1 MRNNQI
7 IPASDIET
15 LEGASTWIAANSGA
29 LLVYGAVAVGI
40 YLVLVGVRAV
50 AWRLVGSPGA
60 LEPNSWR
67 AIFGRVLR
75 RTRSFFLA
83 AVAVH
88 LVAAGVPGLAGILPV
103 VRFLFTIAAVV
114 QGAIW
119 VREFALA
126 VVARRAEGED
136 PHNSTLVS
144 AMGVIRLI
152 INVAIFA
159 IAGIVILDNLGVN
172 VTALVAGLGIGGIAI
187 GLAAQGIFSDL
198 FAALSILFDKP
209 FVRGD
214 VVTVDTLTGTVE
226 AIGLKTTRIRSLS
239 GELVS
244 VSNAKLLDNRIH
256 NLAAIRRRRVVMTV
270 GVIYQTPPDVL
281 ESLPAEIGK
290 LAETIPLVT
299 FGQAFLTN
307 FAASSIDI
315 EIIFHVEAAE
325 AKEMMGA
332 RQAFMFRLVRRF
344 AELGVDFAYPTQM
357 GFVGG
362 LDGKAVDPLAVPRE
376 MTPLP

>member
-1 MRNNQI
+1 MQNNQI
-7 IPASDIET
+7 IPASDIQS
-15 LEGASTWIAANSGA
+15 LEEASTWIATNGSSLLIYGSIA
-29 LLVYGAVAVGI
+29 LGI
-40 YLVLVGVRAV
+40 YLLLVGIRAV
-50 AWRLVGSPGA
+50 AWRLVGSPSA
-60 LEPNSWR
+60 EDANSWR
-67 AIFGRVLR
+67 AILGRVLR

-83 AVAVH
+83 ALSVQ
-88 LVAAGVPGLAGILPV
+88 LVAASVHGLASILPV
-103 VRFLFTIAAVV
+103 IHFLFTVAAVL

-126 VVARRAEGED
+126 IVTRRAAGED

-144 AMGVIRLI
+144 AMGVIRII

-214 VVTVDTLTGTVE
+214 VITVDTLTGTVE

-256 NLAAIRRRRVVMTV
+256 NLAAIRRRRVVMTI
-270 GVIYQTPPDVL
+270 GVIYQTPPEVL
-281 ESLPAEIGK
+281 ESLPAAIEKI
-290 LAETIPLVT
+290 AEPVPLIT

-315 EIIFHVEAAE
+315 EIIFHVETAE
-325 AKEMMGA
+325 AKEMMAA
-332 RQAFMFRLVRRF
+332 RQAFMFGLVRRF

-362 LDGKAVDPLAVPRE
+362 LDGKAIDPLAAPQR
-376 MTPLP
+376 P

>member
-15 LEGASTWIAANSGA
+15 LEGASAWIAANGSA

-50 AWRLVGSPGA
+50 AWRLVGSPSA
-60 LEPNSWR
+60 FEPNSWR

>member
-1 MRNNQI
+1 MPNNQI
-7 IPASDIET
+7 LPASDIQNLNE
-15 LEGASTWIAANSGA
+15 ASAWIAANGSA
-29 LLVYGAVAVGI
+29 LLIYGAVAVGI
-40 YLVLVGVRAV
+40 YLLLVGIRAV
-50 AWRLVGSPGA
+50 AWRLVGAPGA

-67 AIFGRVLR
+67 AILGQVLR
-75 RTRSFFLA
+75 RTRSFFL
-83 AVAVH
+83 VAVSVQ
-88 LVAAGVPGLAGILPV
+88 LVAASIPGLAGALPV
-103 VRFLFTIAAVV
+103 VHFLFTVAAVV

-119 VREFALA
+119 IREFALGI
-126 VVARRAEGED
+126 VTRRAAGED

-144 AMGVIRLI
+144 AMGVIRII
-152 INVAIFA
+152 INVVIFA

-214 VVTVDTLTGTVE
+214 VITVDTLTGTVE

-256 NLAAIRRRRVVMTV
+256 NLAAIRRRRVVMTI
-270 GVIYQTPPDVL
+270 GVIYQTPPEVL
-281 ESLPAEIGK
+281 ESLPAEIEK
-290 LAETIPLVT
+290 LAEPIPLVT
-299 FGQAFLTN
+299 FSQAFLTN

-315 EIIFHVEAAE
+315 EIIFHVETAG
-325 AKEMMGA
+325 AKEMMAA

-362 LDGKAVDPLAVPRE
+362 LDGKAVDPLAA
-376 MTPLP
+376 PLHP

>member
-1 MRNNQI
+1 MPNNQI
-7 IPASDIET
+7 LPASDIQNLNE
-15 LEGASTWIAANSGA
+15 ASAWIAANGSA
-29 LLVYGAVAVGI
+29 LLIYGAVAVGI
-40 YLVLVGVRAV
+40 YLLLVGIRAV
-50 AWRLVGSPGA
+50 AWRLVGAPGA

-67 AIFGRVLR
+67 AILGQVLR
-75 RTRSFFLA
+75 RTRSFFL
-83 AVAVH
+83 VAVSVQ
-88 LVAAGVPGLAGILPV
+88 LVAASIPGLAGALPV
-103 VRFLFTIAAVV
+103 VHFLFTVAAVV

-119 VREFALA
+119 IREFALGI
-126 VVARRAEGED
+126 VTRRAAGED

-144 AMGVIRLI
+144 AMGVIRII
-152 INVAIFA
+152 INVVIFA

-214 VVTVDTLTGTVE
+214 VITVDTLTGTVE

-256 NLAAIRRRRVVMTV
+256 NLAAIRRRRVVMTI
-270 GVIYQTPPDVL
+270 GVIYQTPPEVL
-281 ESLPAEIGK
+281 ESLPAEIEK
-290 LAETIPLVT
+290 LAEPIPLVT
-299 FGQAFLTN
+299 FSQAFLTN

-315 EIIFHVEAAE
+315 EIIFHVEAAG
-325 AKEMMGA
+325 AKEMMAA

-362 LDGKAVDPLAVPRE
+362 LDGKAVDPLAA
-376 MTPLP
+376 PLHP

>member
-15 LEGASTWIAANSGA
+15 FEEASAWIAANGSA
-29 LLVYGAVAVGI
+29 LLIYGAVAVGI
-40 YLVLVGVRAV
+40 YLVLVGIRAV
-50 AWRLVGSPGA
+50 AWRLVGSPSA
-60 LEPNSWR
+60 FEPNSWR

-256 NLAAIRRRRVVMTV
+256 NLAAIRRRRVVMTI

-332 RQAFMFRLVRRF
+332 RQAFMFRLVRSF

-362 LDGKAVDPLAVPRE
+362 LDGKAVNPLAVPRE

>member
-1 MRNNQI
+1 MPNNQI
-7 IPASDIET
+7 LPASDIQNLNE
-15 LEGASTWIAANSGA
+15 ASAWIAANGSA
-29 LLVYGAVAVGI
+29 LLIYGAVAVGI
-40 YLVLVGVRAV
+40 YLLLVGIRAV
-50 AWRLVGSPGA
+50 AWRLVGAPGA

-67 AIFGRVLR
+67 AILGQVLR
-75 RTRSFFLA
+75 RTRSFFL
-83 AVAVH
+83 VAVSVQ
-88 LVAAGVPGLAGILPV
+88 LVAASIPGLAGALPAV
-103 VRFLFTIAAVV
+103 HFLFTVAAVV

-119 VREFALA
+119 IREFALGI
-126 VVARRAEGED
+126 VTRRAAGED

-144 AMGVIRLI
+144 AMGVIRII
-152 INVAIFA
+152 INVVIFA

-214 VVTVDTLTGTVE
+214 VITVDTLTGTVE

-256 NLAAIRRRRVVMTV
+256 NLAAIRRRRVVMTI
-270 GVIYQTPPDVL
+270 GVIYQTPPEVL
-281 ESLPAEIGK
+281 ESLPAEIEK
-290 LAETIPLVT
+290 LAEPIPLVT
-299 FGQAFLTN
+299 FSQAFLTN

-315 EIIFHVEAAE
+315 EIIFHVETAG
-325 AKEMMGA
+325 AKEMMAA

-362 LDGKAVDPLAVPRE
+362 LDGKAVDPLAA
-376 MTPLP
+376 PLHP

>member
-15 LEGASTWIAANSGA
+15 FEEASAWIAANGSA
-29 LLVYGAVAVGI
+29 LLIYGAVAVGI
-40 YLVLVGVRAV
+40 YLVLVGIRAV
-50 AWRLVGSPGA
+50 AWRLVGSPSA
-60 LEPNSWR
+60 FEPNSWR

-256 NLAAIRRRRVVMTV
+256 NLAAIRRRRVVMTI

>member
-1 MRNNQI
+1 MPNNQI
-7 IPASDIET
+7 LPASDIQNLNE
-15 LEGASTWIAANSGA
+15 ASAWIAANGSA
-29 LLVYGAVAVGI
+29 LFIYGAVAVGI
-40 YLVLVGVRAV
+40 YLLLVGIRAV
-50 AWRLVGSPGA
+50 AWRLVGAPGA

-67 AIFGRVLR
+67 AILGQVLR
-75 RTRSFFLA
+75 RTRSFFL
-83 AVAVH
+83 VAVSVQ
-88 LVAAGVPGLAGILPV
+88 LVAASISGLAGALPV
-103 VRFLFTIAAVV
+103 VHFLFTVAAVV

-119 VREFALA
+119 IREFALGI
-126 VVARRAEGED
+126 VTRRAAGED

-144 AMGVIRLI
+144 AMGVIRII
-152 INVAIFA
+152 INVVIFA

-214 VVTVDTLTGTVE
+214 VITVDTLTGTVE

-256 NLAAIRRRRVVMTV
+256 NLAAIRRRRVVMTI
-270 GVIYQTPPDVL
+270 GVIYQTPPEVL
-281 ESLPAEIGK
+281 ESLPAEIEK
-290 LAETIPLVT
+290 LAEPIPLVT
-299 FGQAFLTN
+299 FSQAFLTN

-315 EIIFHVEAAE
+315 EIIFHVETAG
-325 AKEMMGA
+325 AKEMMAA

-362 LDGKAVDPLAVPRE
+362 LDGKAVDPLAA
-376 MTPLP
+376 PLHP

>member
-7 IPASDIET
+7 IPASDIES
-15 LEGASTWIAANSGA
+15 LNEASAWITANGSA
-29 LLVYGAVAVGI
+29 LLLYGAIAVGI
-40 YLVLVGVRAV
+40 YLLLVGIRAV
-50 AWRLVGSPGA
+50 AWRVVGSPTA
-60 LEPNSWR
+60 FQSNSWR

-75 RTRSFFLA
+75 RTNSFFLA

-88 LVAAGVPGLAGILPV
+88 SVAANVPGLAGILPAV
-103 VRFLFTIAAVV
+103 KFLFTFAAVF

-119 VREFALA
+119 LREFALA
-126 VVARRAEGED
+126 LIARRADGED

-144 AMGVIRLI
+144 AMGVIRILL
-152 INVAIFA
+152 NVAIFA

-214 VVTVDTLTGTVE
+214 VITVDTLTGTVE

-244 VSNAKLLDNRIH
+244 VANAKLLENRIH
-256 NLAAIRRRRVVMTV
+256 NYAVIHQRRVVMQI
-270 GVIYQTPPDVL
+270 GIIYQTPPDVMETL
-281 ESLPAEIGK
+281 PDEIRKIAESV
-290 LAETIPLVT
+290 PLVQFDRAHFFN
-299 FGQAFLTN
+299 FGG
-307 FAASSIDI
+307 SSIDM
-315 EIIFHVEAAE
+315 EIVFNVTAAGMQ
-325 AKEMMGA
+325 EMMGA
-332 RQAFMFRLVRRF
+332 RQAFMLGVVRRF
-344 AELGVDFAYPTQM
+344 SELDVDFAYPTQM
-357 GFVGG
+357 GFLGG
-362 LDGKAVDPLAVPRE
+362 LDGKVVDPLAIPRE
-376 MTPLP
+376 FQPAP

>member
-15 LEGASTWIAANSGA
+15 LEGASAWIAANGSA

-256 NLAAIRRRRVVMTV
+256 NLAAIRRRRVVMTI

-290 LAETIPLVT
+290 LADTIPLVT

>member
-1 MRNNQI
+1 MPNNQI
-7 IPASDIET
+7 LPASDIQN
-15 LEGASTWIAANSGA
+15 LNDASAWIAANGSA
-29 LLVYGAVAVGI
+29 LLIYGAVAVGI
-40 YLVLVGVRAV
+40 YLLLVGIRAV
-50 AWRLVGSPGA
+50 AWRLVGAPGA

-67 AIFGRVLR
+67 AILGQVLR
-75 RTRSFFLA
+75 RTRSFFL
-83 AVAVH
+83 VAVSVQ
-88 LVAAGVPGLAGILPV
+88 LVAASIPGLAGALPAV
-103 VRFLFTIAAVV
+103 HFLFTVAAVV

-119 VREFALA
+119 IREFALGI
-126 VVARRAEGED
+126 VTRRAAGED

-144 AMGVIRLI
+144 AMGVIRII
-152 INVAIFA
+152 INVVIFA

-214 VVTVDTLTGTVE
+214 VITVDTLTGTVE

-256 NLAAIRRRRVVMTV
+256 NLAAIRRRRVVMTI
-270 GVIYQTPPDVL
+270 GVIYQTPPEVL
-281 ESLPAEIGK
+281 ESLPAEIEK
-290 LAETIPLVT
+290 LAEPIPLVT
-299 FGQAFLTN
+299 FSQAFLTN

-315 EIIFHVEAAE
+315 EIIFHVETAG
-325 AKEMMGA
+325 AKEMMAA

-362 LDGKAVDPLAVPRE
+362 LDGKAVDPLAA
-376 MTPLP
+376 PLHP

>member
-1 MRNNQI
+1 MPNNQI
-7 IPASDIET
+7 LPASDIQNLNE
-15 LEGASTWIAANSGA
+15 ASAWIAANGSA
-29 LLVYGAVAVGI
+29 LLIYGAVAVGI
-40 YLVLVGVRAV
+40 YLLLVGIRAV
-50 AWRLVGSPGA
+50 AWRLVGAPGA

-67 AIFGRVLR
+67 AILGQVLR
-75 RTRSFFLA
+75 RTRSFFL
-83 AVAVH
+83 VAVSVQ
-88 LVAAGVPGLAGILPV
+88 LVAASIPGLAGALPV
-103 VRFLFTIAAVV
+103 VHFLFTVAAVV

-119 VREFALA
+119 IREFALGI
-126 VVARRAEGED
+126 VTRRAAGED

-144 AMGVIRLI
+144 AMGVIRII
-152 INVAIFA
+152 INVVIFA

-214 VVTVDTLTGTVE
+214 VITVDTLTGTVE

-256 NLAAIRRRRVVMTV
+256 NLAAIRRRRVVMTI
-270 GVIYQTPPDVL
+270 GVIYQTPPEVL
-281 ESLPAEIGK
+281 ESLPAEIEK
-290 LAETIPLVT
+290 LAEPIPLVT
-299 FGQAFLTN
+299 FSQAFLTN

-315 EIIFHVEAAE
+315 EIVFHVEAAG
-325 AKEMMGA
+325 AKEMMAA

-362 LDGKAVDPLAVPRE
+362 LDGKPVDPLAA
-376 MTPLP
+376 PLHP

>member
-1 MRNNQI
+1 MPNNQI
-7 IPASDIET
+7 LPAFDIQNLNE
-15 LEGASTWIAANSGA
+15 ASAWIAANGSA
-29 LLVYGAVAVGI
+29 LLIYGAVAVGI
-40 YLVLVGVRAV
+40 YLLLVGIRAV
-50 AWRLVGSPGA
+50 AWRLVGAPGA

-67 AIFGRVLR
+67 AILGQVLR
-75 RTRSFFLA
+75 RTRSFFL
-83 AVAVH
+83 VAVSVQ
-88 LVAAGVPGLAGILPV
+88 LVAASIPGLAGALPAV
-103 VRFLFTIAAVV
+103 HFLFTVAAVV

-119 VREFALA
+119 IREFALGI
-126 VVARRAEGED
+126 VTRRAAGED

-144 AMGVIRLI
+144 AMGVIRII
-152 INVAIFA
+152 INVVIFA

-214 VVTVDTLTGTVE
+214 VITVDTLTGTVE

-256 NLAAIRRRRVVMTV
+256 NLAAIRRRRVVMMI
-270 GVIYQTPPDVL
+270 GVIYQTPPEVL
-281 ESLPAEIGK
+281 ESLPAEIEK
-290 LAETIPLVT
+290 LAEPIPLVT
-299 FGQAFLTN
+299 FSQAFLTN

-315 EIIFHVEAAE
+315 EIIFHVETAG
-325 AKEMMGA
+325 AKEMMAA

-362 LDGKAVDPLAVPRE
+362 LDGKAVDPLAA
-376 MTPLP
+376 PLHP

>member
-1 MRNNQI
+1 MPNNQI
-7 IPASDIET
+7 LPASDIQNLNE
-15 LEGASTWIAANSGA
+15 ASAWIAANGSA
-29 LLVYGAVAVGI
+29 LLIYGAVAVGI
-40 YLVLVGVRAV
+40 YLLLVGIRAV
-50 AWRLVGSPGA
+50 AWRLVGAPGA

-67 AIFGRVLR
+67 AILGQVLR
-75 RTRSFFLA
+75 RTRSFFL
-83 AVAVH
+83 VAVSVQ
-88 LVAAGVPGLAGILPV
+88 LVAASIPGLAGALPAV
-103 VRFLFTIAAVV
+103 HFLFTVAAVV

-119 VREFALA
+119 IREFALGI
-126 VVARRAEGED
+126 VTRRAAGED

-144 AMGVIRLI
+144 AMGVIRII
-152 INVAIFA
+152 INVVIFA

-214 VVTVDTLTGTVE
+214 VITVDTLTGTVE

-256 NLAAIRRRRVVMTV
+256 NLAAIRRRRVVMMI
-270 GVIYQTPPDVL
+270 GVIYQTPPEVL
-281 ESLPAEIGK
+281 ESLPAEIEK
-290 LAETIPLVT
+290 LAEPIPLVT
-299 FGQAFLTN
+299 FSQAFLTN

-315 EIIFHVEAAE
+315 EIIFHVETAG
-325 AKEMMGA
+325 AKEMMAA

-362 LDGKAVDPLAVPRE
+362 LDGKAVDPLAA
-376 MTPLP
+376 PLHP

>member
-15 LEGASTWIAANSGA
+15 LEGASAWIAANGSA

-83 AVAVH
+83 AVAVY